1 MATLAFDSLQF
12 ARRLKAVGV
21 PDKQAEV
28 QAELMAEAFGF
39 YVDNIVTKD
48 YLDATLR
55 ASFAEQDAR
64 WDKKLAE
71 RDVRW
76 DEKLAERDTRWE
88 RQLAERDTRWERQLT
103 ERDARLQKSLSGLDA
118 RWDKKFTE
126 HGDRLDSLEQRVGQL
141 DARLEAGL
149 TNLTAQ
155 FRTLALMI
163 GGTWVLVGLPLLQD
177 LLGR

>member
-1 MATLAFDSLQF
+1 MTALAFDSLQF

-39 YVDNIVTKD
+39 YVDNIVTRD

-64 WDKKLAE
+64 WDKKLSE

-76 DEKLAERDTRWE
+76 GKNFA
-88 RQLAERDTRWERQLT
+88 
-103 ERDARLQKSLSGLDA
+103 
-118 RWDKKFTE
+118 E
-126 HGDRLDSLEQRVGQL
+126 HGDRLNSLEQRVGQL

-155 FRTLALMI
+155 FRLLTIMI
-163 GGTWVLVGLPLLQD
+163 GGTWVLVGLPLLQQM
-177 LLGR
+177 LGR